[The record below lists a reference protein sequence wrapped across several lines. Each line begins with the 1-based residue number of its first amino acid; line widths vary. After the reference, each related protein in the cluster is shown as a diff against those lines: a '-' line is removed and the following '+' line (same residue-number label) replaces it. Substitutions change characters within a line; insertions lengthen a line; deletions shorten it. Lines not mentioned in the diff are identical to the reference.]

1 MRNGCLRMFCPQSIP
16 FASDGEPA
24 SPNKEEMN
32 FTHKVDHQHNTQLR
46 PYIRPPNRLLQAA
59 SSIHYPQLRLNTQ
72 TT

>member
-1 MRNGCLRMFCPQSIP
+1 MFGPRSIP

-24 SPNKEEMN
+24 NPEKEEMN
-32 FTHKVDHQHNTQLR
+32 FTHKVDPQHNTQLR

-59 SSIHYPQLRLNTQ
+59 WSMYYPRFRLNIQ